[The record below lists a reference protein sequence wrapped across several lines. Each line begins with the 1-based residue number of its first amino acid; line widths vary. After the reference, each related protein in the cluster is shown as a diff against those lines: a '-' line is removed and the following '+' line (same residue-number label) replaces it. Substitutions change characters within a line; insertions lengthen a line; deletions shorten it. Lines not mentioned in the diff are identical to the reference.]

1 MFVSFFQVLRQIGI
15 PVTARELLDLLL
27 AIKNHLAFANI
38 DDFYLLSR
46 MIMVKDE
53 KYFDRYD
60 RAFGAYFK
68 DLEDIEEVIKALIPE
83 EWLSKGD
90 LRGLTDEEKEKVE
103 AIGDFDKLMELFK
116 QRLKEQKGRHAGG
129 PKWIGTGGMSAFG
142 HGGYNPEG
150 IRVGGEGG
158 GGNAVKVWDK
168 REFANL
174 DDNNELGSRNI
185 QVALRR
191 LRKFARTGAA
201 EELDLNDTIR
211 STARD
216 AGLLNIKMVPERH
229 NSVKVLLF
237 LDVGGSMDIH
247 IKACEEMFT
256 AARAE
261 FKHLEYFYFHNF
273 IYESVWKD
281 NSRRFTDR
289 IPLEDI
295 FHKYNRDYK
304 VIFIGDAAMSE
315 YEIMKRGGSVEHQ
328 NKEPGAVWMK
338 RLTDC
343 YGKVA
348 WINPLKE
355 SRWENTKTVGLI
367 RDMVQG
373 HMYPL
378 TVHGLEDGMKYLSN

>member
-27 AIKNHLAFANI
+27 AIKHNLAFANI

-68 DLEDIEEVIKALIPE
+68 DLEDIEDVIKALIPE
-83 EWLSKGD
+83 EWLSKSD
-90 LRGLTDEEKEKVE
+90 LRELTDEEKEKVE

-158 GGNAVKVWDK
+158 GGNAVKVWEK

-201 EELDLNDTIR
+201 DELDLDDTIH

-229 NSVKVLLF
+229 NAVKVLLF
-237 LDVGGSMDIH
+237 FDVGGSMDIH

-328 NKEPGAVWMK
+328 NKEPGVVWMQ
-338 RLTDC
+338 RLTDI
-343 YGKVA
+343 YNKVA
-348 WINPLKE
+348 WINPLHE
-355 SRWENTKTVGLI
+355 SRWDNTKTVGMI
-367 RDMVQG
+367 REMVQG
-373 HMYPL
+373 NMYPL